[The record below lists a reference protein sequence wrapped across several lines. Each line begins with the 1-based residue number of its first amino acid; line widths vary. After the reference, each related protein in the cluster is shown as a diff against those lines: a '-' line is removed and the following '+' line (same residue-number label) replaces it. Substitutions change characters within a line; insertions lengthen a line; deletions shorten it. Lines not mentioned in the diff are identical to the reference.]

1 MKLLHSPS
9 AGTYSY
15 RRIAA
20 RNVAGNELRKHTQ
33 ISQRSLRKVSSGIL
47 RVKDAAF

>member
-1 MKLLHSPS
+1 LQDKER
-9 AGTYSY
+9 GKY
-15 RRIAA
+15 
-20 RNVAGNELRKHTQ
+20 TQ